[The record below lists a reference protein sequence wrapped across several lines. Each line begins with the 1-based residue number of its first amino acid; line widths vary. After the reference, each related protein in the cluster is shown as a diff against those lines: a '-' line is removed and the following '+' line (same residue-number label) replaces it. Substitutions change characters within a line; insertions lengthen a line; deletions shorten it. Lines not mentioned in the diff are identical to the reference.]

1 MTNPC
6 RRHFQRVTAAL
17 AAAAVAGPEQTMEGL
32 NAYEQQLAKLTQD
45 RLRLSGIQSTEG
57 KIKLKEQLLPEYA
70 PYIEGVLSAGQ
81 GAQDEVLTT
90 VMVWRIDTGDYAGA
104 LDIASYVLQHK
115 LVMPDRFER
124 TTGCLIAEEIA
135 EGALKALRAG
145 STFDLELLHRTALA
159 TDAEDMPDQ
168 ARAKLVLAT
177 ARATVAGLSVEN
189 PGKPDQVQ
197 AGIDLFKRAIELYDN
212 CGGKTDLKSAEALLK
227 KLAGP
232 AS

>member
-17 AAAAVAGPEQTMEGL
+17 AAAAVAGPDQTMEGL

-70 PYIEGVLSAGQ
+70 PYIEGVLSAGL
-81 GAQDEVLTT
+81 GAQDEVVTT

-135 EGALKALRAG
+135 EGALKAMRADQA
-145 STFDLELLHRTALA
+145 FDLELLHRTALA

-177 ARATVAGLSVEN
+177 ARATVAGLTVEN

-197 AGIDLFKRAIELYDN
+197 AGIDLFRRAIELHDN
-212 CGGKTDLKSAEALLK
+212 CGGKTDLKTAEALLK
-227 KLAGP
+227 KIAGQ

>member
-135 EGALKALRAG
+135 EGALKAMRAG
-145 STFDLELLHRTALA
+145 EAFDLELLHRTALA
-159 TDAEDMPDQ
+159 TEAEDMPDQ

-177 ARATVAGLSVEN
+177 ARATVAGLTVEN
-189 PGKPDQVQ
+189 PGQPGQVQ

-212 CGGKTDLKSAEALLK
+212 CGGKTDLKSSEALLK

>member
-32 NAYEQQLAKLTQD
+32 NAYEQQLAQLTQD
-45 RLRLSGIQSTEG
+45 RLRLKGIQSTEG
-57 KIKLKEQLLPEYA
+57 KIKLKQQLLPGYG

-90 VMVWRIDTGDYAGA
+90 VMVWRIDTGDFAGA
-104 LDIASYVLQHK
+104 LEIASYVLQHK

-135 EGALKALRAG
+135 EGALKAMRAG
-145 STFDLELLHRTALA
+145 EPFDLDLLHRTALV

-177 ARATVAGLSVEN
+177 ARATVAGLTVEN
-189 PGKPDQVQ
+189 PGQPGQVQ
-197 AGIDLFKRAIELYDN
+197 AAIDLFKRAIELHDN
-212 CGGKTDLKSAEALLK
+212 CGGKTDLNKAEALLK
-227 KLAGP
+227 RIAGP